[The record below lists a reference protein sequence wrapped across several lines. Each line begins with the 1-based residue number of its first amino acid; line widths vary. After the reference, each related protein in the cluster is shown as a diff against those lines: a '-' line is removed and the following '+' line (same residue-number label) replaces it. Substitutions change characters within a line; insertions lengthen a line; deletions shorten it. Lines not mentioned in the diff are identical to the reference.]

1 MKVAQSVGRYLEQTK
16 KKGPTRANVSAAKMA
31 PLVRDMAAREALYRK
46 DSEAVAKSYGAS
58 RLAITDCVDVNLDSR
73 LRAVEH
79 RLGMTGGFIARV
91 A

>member
-1 MKVAQSVGRYLEQTK
+1 MGQSVQRYLVETQR
-16 KKGPTRANVSAAKMA
+16 KGPTRANVSAAKMA

-58 RLAITDCVDVNLDSR
+58 RLAIADCVDVNLDSR
-73 LRAVEH
+73 IRAIEI
-79 RLGMTGGFIARV
+79 RLGITPGFIGRV